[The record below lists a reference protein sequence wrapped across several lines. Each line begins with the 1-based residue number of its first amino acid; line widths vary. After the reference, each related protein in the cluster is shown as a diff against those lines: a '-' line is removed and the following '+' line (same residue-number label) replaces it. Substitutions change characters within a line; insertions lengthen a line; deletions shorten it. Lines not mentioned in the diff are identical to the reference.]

1 MFFSASGGNR
11 CERAFS
17 KLKIVKTRLR
27 SLLSNELLETFM
39 LMSIEKD
46 LLSEISMD
54 DIIGTCAFFNVCTYY
69 YNSQNSVTYK
79 AQIS

>member
-1 MFFSASGGNR
+1 LTLSFTQVS

-17 KLKIVKTRLR
+17 KLKIVKTWLR
-27 SLLSNELLETFM
+27 SSLSNELLETFM

-54 DIIGTCAFFNVCTYY
+54 DIIPFLVKKSTHFSRLLAV
-69 YNSQNSVTYK
+69 
-79 AQIS
+79 